1 MIPTVRVELG
11 DRSYDVLIGAGAA
24 AALAERAAAAHPR
37 VHLLADGDV
46 ARHHGEPVRAALEKA
61 GARATLRTLPAGEGA
76 KSLAVVE
83 EACRALVLD
92 GAERGDAVMG
102 LGGGAATDVA
112 GFTAGVLL
120 RGIAWYAVPT
130 SLLGQ
135 VDAAVGGKTGVNLPE
150 GKNLVGAFHQPR
162 GVACDPAFLET
173 LPLREFRAGLAEVV
187 KTAWIGDSE
196 LFETLE
202 ASPPVA
208 ADHPGLADAIRRCVA
223 VKARIV
229 SRDEREG
236 GVRAA
241 LNFGHTLGHAIE
253 TEAAGARLHGEA
265 VALGMIAAVHM
276 SVETGRCESALLDRL
291 VQLLEAL
298 GLPTGDRELNPD
310 AVLARTGVDK
320 KRSGGVPVYQ
330 LTAGLGLVSVAADLP
345 ERAPRAALEF
355 LRR

>member
-1 MIPTVRVELG
+1 
-11 DRSYDVLIGAGAA
+11 
-24 AALAERAAAAHPR
+24 
-37 VHLLADGDV
+37 
-46 ARHHGEPVRAALEKA
+46 
-61 GARATLRTLPAGEGA
+61 
-76 KSLAVVE
+76 
-83 EACRALVLD
+83 
-92 GAERGDAVMG
+92 
-102 LGGGAATDVA
+102 
-112 GFTAGVLL
+112 
-120 RGIAWYAVPT
+120 
-130 SLLGQ
+130 
-135 VDAAVGGKTGVNLPE
+135 
-150 GKNLVGAFHQPR
+150 
-162 GVACDPAFLET
+162 
-173 LPLREFRAGLAEVV
+173 
-187 KTAWIGDSE
+187 
-196 LFETLE
+196 
-202 ASPPVA
+202 SPPVA